1 MTGSVRTCCG
11 CRSQV
16 PDGDIRLLVG
26 PPPVTS
32 TGPRVSTGAVEY
44 SVEPSRDEHLHSA
57 RTRALNG
64 LLGFLSIKGVRRT
77 GPVSWTIYFGRD
89 SRVVASCPALVQ
101 EGA

>member
-11 CRSQV
+11 CRTQV
-16 PDGDIRLLVG
+16 PDG
-26 PPPVTS
+26 
-32 TGPRVSTGAVEY
+32 
-44 SVEPSRDEHLHSA
+44 DEHLHSA
-57 RTRALNG
+57 RTRAMNG

>member
-11 CRSQV
+11 CRTQV

-26 PPPVTS
+26 PPPVT
-32 TGPRVSTGAVEY
+32 
-44 SVEPSRDEHLHSA
+44 
-57 RTRALNG
+57 
-64 LLGFLSIKGVRRT
+64 RT

>member
-11 CRSQV
+11 CRTQV
-16 PDGDIRLLVG
+16 PDGDVRLLVG
-26 PPPVTS
+26 PPPVTR
-32 TGPRVSTGAVEY
+32 TGPRVSVGAVEY

-64 LLGFLSIKGVRRT
+64 KGGRRA
-77 GPVSWTIYFGRD
+77 GPGAGTIYFGRD